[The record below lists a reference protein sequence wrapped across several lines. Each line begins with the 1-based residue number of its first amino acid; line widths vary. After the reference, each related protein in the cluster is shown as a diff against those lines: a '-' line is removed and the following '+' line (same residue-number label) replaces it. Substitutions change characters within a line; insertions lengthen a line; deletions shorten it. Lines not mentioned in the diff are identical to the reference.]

1 MTRRV
6 FSARPCARFTRTSPP
21 TMPSVTTGTS
31 SVSSPRAGRA
41 PVMTRTAVASGVYVV
56 LHPTVLPVVL
66 PAEPFVASAGSSV
79 SVAGSAVV

>member
-1 MTRRV
+1 
-6 FSARPCARFTRTSPP
+6 
-21 TMPSVTTGTS
+21 
-31 SVSSPRAGRA
+31 
-41 PVMTRTAVASGVYVV
+41 MTRTAVASGVYVV